1 MADLIVA
8 ECGRWASLHIDAPWL
23 QSVEALDWLRPV
35 KGRLTTLKKLEVLN
49 AEDIV
54 PDVFGIAPS
63 LREIYLTK
71 WDASLHS
78 PSISI
83 PWEQITHYRGA
94 YEPKAQL
101 AILQAASNVVHC
113 VVGCEDL
120 LEPDDLPSV
129 SLPRLRSLLIE
140 DTNWL
145 DRLKAPLLEDL
156 ACPIREESRLI
167 ALLSFVCSSSCSL
180 KRLVLVECAISPQL
194 IAAHRGLPTLTHL
207 LVSPYL
213 EGGNQ
218 TAFFDAMTVSGT
230 SSEVICPNLISFVYG
245 AGEGLFPLDVFL
257 TMIKSRLRP
266 NHPLNACLT
275 RLRVFDADDSIEA
288 GSLDAPFQMLCNDGV
303 DAAFLVGNLEDLVKA
318 EALF

>member
-1 MADLIVA
+1 MDPRMADLIVA
-8 ECGRWASLHIDAPWL
+8 ECGRWASLRIDAPWL
-23 QSVEALDWLRPV
+23 QSVEALDWLHPV

-49 AEDIV
+49 TEDIV

-71 WDASLHS
+71 WDASL
-78 PSISI
+78 
-83 PWEQITHYRGA
+83 RA
-94 YEPKAQL
+94 YGPKAQL
-101 AILQAASNVVHC
+101 TILQAASNVVHC

-120 LEPDDLPSV
+120 LEPDALPSV
-129 SLPRLRSLLIE
+129 SLPRLRSLLIK
-140 DTNWL
+140 DTDWL

-156 ACPIREESRLI
+156 ACPIGEESRLI
-167 ALLSFVCSSSCSL
+167 ALLSFVRSSSCSL
-180 KRLVLVECAISPQL
+180 KQLVLVECAISPQL
-194 IAAHRGLPTLTHL
+194 VAALRGLPTLTHL

-257 TMIKSRLRP
+257 TMIESRLRP
-266 NHPLNACLT
+266 NHPLNARLT

-303 DAAFLVGNLEDLVKA
+303 DAVFLVGNLEDLVKA